1 MSVRDDVERAGE
13 EARAQ
18 VRAAQEALAAS
29 REARGGGPA
38 KDARQAE
45 QQLHALRGAVAD
57 DVRALRDRL
66 TGLDPSARR
75 GAAATAVAGA
85 GAVAALVGSGLAA
98 RAALRRGAA
107 RRSADVQARA
117 LAAALARGAMDVA
130 QGAGSGRG
138 RRAGRPVLA
147 ALALG
152 AVAAGAVALQRRRS
166 APVDDADLWLPEQ
179 DAGPA

>member
-1 MSVRDDVERAGE
+1 MSVRDDVARAGD

-18 VRAAQEALAAS
+18 VSAAKDALAAS
-29 REARGGGPA
+29 REARSGGPA

-57 DVRALRDRL
+57 DARALRDRL
-66 TGLDPSARR
+66 VGLDPSARR
-75 GAAATAVAGA
+75 GAAATAAAGA
-85 GAVAALVGSGLAA
+85 GAVMALVGTGLAA

-117 LAAALARGAMDVA
+117 LAAALARGAFDAV
-130 QGAGSGRG
+130 QGATSPGRVRRRG
-138 RRAGRPVLA
+138 RPALA

-152 AVAAGAVALQRRRS
+152 AVVAGAVAVQRRRS

-179 DAGPA
+179 A